1 LVPFFSLFPAAGLS
15 RITRPFRLVVDLAYV
30 SFPTRQCFALIFV
43 FARDSFR
50 PITFG
55 TTHLGGVNGGGGGGG
70 GGAAAPPTTLPHQV
84 LQRPEPSPA
93 PAGAPAYSWTVQID
107 VSSDGSTCVLL

>member
-1 LVPFFSLFPAAGLS
+1 MSLPSLH
-15 RITRPFRLVVDLAYV
+15 FRDVI
-30 SFPTRQCFALIFV
+30 FALA
-43 FARDSFR
+43 FASFI

-55 TTHLGGVNGGGGGGG
+55 TTQGGFRGGGGGS
-70 GGAAAPPTTLPHQV
+70 AAPPATLPHQV